1 MSVSKVKELFYLA
14 TNAKMVLGGNEN
26 EQAEK
31 LREALAISKSLND
44 ELWPYIPAY
53 RLAHLLFR
61 KARSKSDFDEIISLL
76 EHSEKSGSSYVS
88 IHSSMLK
95 FVALHRQKMLGV
107 QGMTEKLR
115 LCVDNIVSR
124 IQELN
129 RFEIA
134 TSVWNKPVQGDY
146 FNVLEYLVYAS
157 DLEYDRLIGTG
168 YDDRNTLFPGR
179 NNDVWRIVGI
189 GGEIDEFCYN
199 YDTGFVELNRLI
211 KENQPQYH
219 FVFGNPRET
228 FLENFSQERI
238 TNPNKVNLLLRLL
251 IKSPYGEEVR
261 EFTKIWG
268 AKEAAKDARQDLNKF
283 LDGNLFQPH
292 LRRWAI
298 KPECEIYG
306 LVNIDRLA
314 EANRP
319 IRSR

>member
-14 TNAKMVLGGNEN
+14 TNAKMVLGGDED
-26 EQAEK
+26 EQVKK
-31 LREALAISKSLND
+31 LREALEISKDLND

-61 KARSKSDFDEIISLL
+61 RATSKSNFEEIIRLL

-95 FVALHRQKMLGV
+95 FVALHRKKMLGIK
-107 QGMTEKLR
+107 GMEQPLR
-115 LCVDNIVSR
+115 LCLDYIVSR

-129 RFEIA
+129 RFEIS
-134 TSVWNKPVQGDY
+134 TNIWNKPVQSDY
-146 FNVLEYLVYAS
+146 FNVLEFLVYAS

-179 NNDVWRIVGI
+179 NNDVWRIVAI

-199 YDTGFVELNRLI
+199 FDTGQVELRRLI

-219 FVFGNPRET
+219 FVFGNSRET
-228 FLENFSQERI
+228 FLENSAQDKI
-238 TNPNKVNLLLRLL
+238 TNHNKVNLLLRLL
-251 IKSPYGEEVR
+251 TKSPYGEEVS

-268 AKEAAKDARQDLNKF
+268 TKEAAKDARQGLNKF
-283 LDGNLFQPH
+283 LNGSLFQPH

-298 KPECEIYG
+298 KPECKIYG

-319 IRSR
+319 IPSR